1 MRNKNYHDKK
11 KNNRAMEYI
20 ITKPVPQR
28 ILKEILCTE
37 EKDKRTQEVT
47 GVGRLNIIR
56 TAWKEKHPRIN

>member
-1 MRNKNYHDKK
+1 
-11 KNNRAMEYI
+11 MEYI